1 MDDIGKKIIYLEE
14 KLRERELAIR
24 RQQYLRDKKIRKA
37 HTLALISLETNGDLH
52 PDLVIAALKIAD
64 RYMSTL
70 RGCIQILGGSDLRT
84 IATFPEGEFEIN
96 KLSQ

>member
-14 KLRERELAIR
+14 KLRERELAIK
-24 RQQYLRDKKIRKA
+24 RQQYLKEKKLRQA

-52 PDLVIAALKIAD
+52 PDVVLAALKIAD

-70 RGCIQILGGSDLRT
+70 RGCVQVLGGSDLRT
-84 IATFPEGEFEIN
+84 TATFPEGEVDIDN
-96 KLSQ
+96 LSQ